1 MPLPCKFWQ
10 FQQDGLHGWCKHP
23 DAAPGEPCI
32 LNSGEV
38 CVLREEFM
46 TTIQVSYRN
55 RDRLRAVASSMNL
68 AVEKLLDDA
77 GRGPGRGIEGRCY
90 RQRACCPIT
99 MIWRRPDG

>member
-1 MPLPCKFWQ
+1 MPAPCKYWKDQADKF
-10 FQQDGLHGWCKHP
+10 HGWCQHP
-23 DAAPGEPCI
+23 DCQPCTPCI
-32 LNSGEV
+32 LNTEDH

-77 GRGPGRGIEGRCY
+77 E
-90 RQRACCPIT
+90 T
-99 MIWRRPDG
+99 